1 MAKWTIYIEIDR
13 FLVFILLFVRA
24 YFRFYTKSITRL
36 VKYNENYRI
45 LGTCCVIFELLIHS
59 EFTSHLFFRVRVNQP
74 FVWSIF
80 FTKMW
85 PKHVTTRKRYQ
96 IKLVRSRC
104 VSYDTTCNCCLLL
117 FLFWLKHIFFLLQA
131 FKTWKSSNA
140 ISGYFLFLADVP
152 FCWLFFLSGIS
163 SWLPFVFIQKTPFV
177 SICRLE
183 LPHIVLP
190 WDVYHIEERSL
201 FSGGLFVYV
210 FDTYRSFLFILKP
223 VPRDLMIRAFIGLT
237 TMSRLEPKRIE
248 KETYILALGC
258 EKREL

>member
-1 MAKWTIYIEIDR
+1 MITPSCRTSSQSNKSVFIFCLFCPHYVAKWTIYIEIDR

-131 FKTWKSSNA
+131 SKTWKSSSA

-177 SICRLE
+177 SICCLE
-183 LPHIVLP
+183 LSLILYCLGMSIILKREAFLVVACLSTCLIRIVLF
-190 WDVYHIEERSL
+190 YL
-201 FSGGLFVYV
+201 Y
-210 FDTYRSFLFILKP
+210 
-223 VPRDLMIRAFIGLT
+223 
-237 TMSRLEPKRIE
+237 
-248 KETYILALGC
+248 
-258 EKREL
+258 